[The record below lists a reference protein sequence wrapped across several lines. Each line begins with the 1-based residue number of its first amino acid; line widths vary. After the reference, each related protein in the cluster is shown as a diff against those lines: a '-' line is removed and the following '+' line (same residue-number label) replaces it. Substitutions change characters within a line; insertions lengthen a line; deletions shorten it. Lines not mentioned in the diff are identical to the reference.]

1 MTFWQPPAAA
11 RRWSF
16 ILACILD
23 EGDELLVPEPYY
35 ANYNTFAYMTGG
47 KIHPI
52 PTSAE
57 NGYHYAERSLIEP
70 HINAH
75 TRGILISNPGNPT
88 GVVLTR
94 EEMRLIADIV
104 KEHDLFLV
112 ADEVYREFIYDDE
125 PMGSFGELEDVK
137 DRVILV
143 DSVSK
148 RFSACGA
155 RVGSIICRNKEFMA
169 EALKL
174 CQGRLCSATIDQVGA
189 AAMYRSVT
197 PDYFKAVRDEYK
209 KRRDTVVEELGKLPG
224 VKFDVPDGAFYMMV
238 TLPVDDVE
246 KLQYFLLEE
255 FEDNGETVMYAPG
268 QRLLCRPGRWAAV
281 RFALPMSITASICAG
296 PLNCWAGASR
306 PTTGKG
312 ACKNAAAYR
321 NVEVPSG
328 DRGGAGPVSHGAS
341 GPLWRDSG
349 AEELPGPP
357 GHGGQRL

>member
-1 MTFWQPPAAA
+1 MKLDKGDILATSGGGEALE
-11 RRWSF
+11 F

-148 RFSACGA
+148 RVSACGA

-224 VKFDVPDGAFYMMV
+224 V
-238 TLPVDDVE
+238 
-246 KLQYFLLEE
+246 
-255 FEDNGETVMYAPG
+255 
-268 QRLLCRPGRWAAV
+268 
-281 RFALPMSITASICAG
+281 
-296 PLNCWAGASR
+296 
-306 PTTGKG
+306 
-312 ACKNAAAYR
+312 
-321 NVEVPSG
+321 
-328 DRGGAGPVSHGAS
+328 
-341 GPLWRDSG
+341 
-349 AEELPGPP
+349 
-357 GHGGQRL
+357 

>member
-1 MTFWQPPAAA
+1 
-11 RRWSF
+11 
-16 ILACILD
+16 
-23 EGDELLVPEPYY
+23 
-35 ANYNTFAYMTGG
+35 
-47 KIHPI
+47 
-52 PTSAE
+52 
-57 NGYHYAERSLIEP
+57 
-70 HINAH
+70 
-75 TRGILISNPGNPT
+75 
-88 GVVLTR
+88 
-94 EEMRLIADIV
+94 
-104 KEHDLFLV
+104 
-112 ADEVYREFIYDDE
+112 
-125 PMGSFGELEDVK
+125 
-137 DRVILV
+137 
-143 DSVSK
+143 
-148 RFSACGA
+148 
-155 RVGSIICRNKEFMA
+155 MA

-268 QRLLCRPGRWAAV
+268 SGFYADPDDGRCEVRIAYVHNCEYLRRAIELLG
-281 RFALPMSITASICAG
+281 
-296 PLNCWAGASR
+296 GASR

-341 GPLWRDSG
+341 GPLWRDFG

>member
-1 MTFWQPPAAA
+1 M
-11 RRWSF
+11 
-16 ILACILD
+16 
-23 EGDELLVPEPYY
+23 
-35 ANYNTFAYMTGG
+35 
-47 KIHPI
+47 
-52 PTSAE
+52 
-57 NGYHYAERSLIEP
+57 
-70 HINAH
+70 
-75 TRGILISNPGNPT
+75 ISNPGNPT

-268 QRLLCRPGRWAAV
+268 SGFYADPDDGRCEVRIAYVHNCEYLRRAIELLGRG
-281 RFALPMSITASICAG
+281 I
-296 PLNCWAGASR
+296 
-306 PTTGKG
+306 
-312 ACKNAAAYR
+312 AAYNR
-321 NVEVPSG
+321 K
-328 DRGGAGPVSHGAS
+328 RGV
-341 GPLWRDSG
+341 
-349 AEELPGPP
+349 
-357 GHGGQRL
+357 